1 MQRSLTTLFGSFVYP
16 VRWCIRVSHLVQ
28 TCDGLRRSPYYG
40 HMNIGIVQSSPVFA
54 EVEGNLAGCFDLMAS
69 HFADLWVLPELF
81 ATGYQFLSPDEVR
94 ALAEPVP
101 SGVTT
106 QALIAYAERNECSI
120 VAGLPEI
127 DGDNVYNAAVLVGPN
142 GFLAHYR
149 KIHLF
154 YEEKINFTP
163 GDLPFPVIDI
173 GIAKV
178 GMMVCFD
185 HLFPES
191 ARSLTLQGADV
202 IAHPANLVLPDLA
215 QRTMSIR
222 ALENGVYTATANRV
236 GTEAR
241 TDESLTYTGQSQVIA
256 PDGEALVRLSQ
267 DKVEVAV
274 VEIDVMKAR
283 DKAITVHNDKLG
295 DRRPDLYQL

>member
-1 MQRSLTTLFGSFVYP
+1 
-16 VRWCIRVSHLVQ
+16 
-28 TCDGLRRSPYYG
+28 
-40 HMNIGIVQSSPVFA
+40 MNIGIVQSSPIFG
-54 EVEGNLAGCFDLMAS
+54 EVEGNLAGCFDLMS
-69 HFADLWVLPELF
+69 SRTADLWVLPELF
-81 ATGYQFLSPDEVR
+81 ATGYQFLSPDESR
-94 ALAEPVP
+94 ELAELVP
-101 SGVTT
+101 SGMTT
-106 QALIAYAERNECSI
+106 QALIAYAARNECSI
-120 VAGLPEI
+120 VAGLPEL
-127 DGDNVYNAAVLVGPN
+127 DGDNIYNSAVLIGPD
-142 GFLAHYR
+142 GFLARYR

-154 YEEKINFTP
+154 YEEKTNFTP
-163 GDLPFPVIDI
+163 GDRPFPVVDI
-173 GIAKV
+173 GIAKI

-191 ARSLTLQGADV
+191 ARSLALQGADV

-222 ALENGVYTATANRV
+222 ALENGVFTATANRV

-241 TDESLTYTGQSQVIA
+241 TDESLTYTGQSQVIG

-283 DKAITVHNDKLG
+283 DKAITKHNDKLG
-295 DRRPDLYQL
+295 DRRPDLYPL

>member
-1 MQRSLTTLFGSFVYP
+1 MR
-16 VRWCIRVSHLVQ
+16 
-28 TCDGLRRSPYYG
+28 
-40 HMNIGIVQSSPVFA
+40 IGIVQSSPVFG
-54 EVEGNLAGCFDLMAS
+54 EVEGNLAGCFDLMSS
-69 HFADLWVLPELF
+69 HTADLWVLPELF
-81 ATGYQFLSPDEVR
+81 ATGYQFLNAAEAR
-94 ALAEPVP
+94 ELAEPVP
-101 SGVTT
+101 SGKTT
-106 QALIAYAERNECSI
+106 QALIACAAETECFV

-127 DGDNVYNAAVLVGPN
+127 DGDNVYNSAVLVGPD
-142 GFLAHYR
+142 GFLARYR

-163 GDLPFPVIDI
+163 GDLPFPVVDI
-173 GIAKV
+173 GLAKI

-191 ARSLTLQGADV
+191 ARSLALQGADV

-241 TDESLTYTGQSQVIA
+241 TNEPLTYTGQSQVIA

-274 VEIDVMKAR
+274 VEIDVTKAR

-295 DRRPDLYQL
+295 DRRPDLYRL